1 MNSLCTP
8 HADGLLLGVMIALP
22 SPRPVT
28 IWLLLC
34 CGMIFLMALIGAIT
48 RLTESG
54 LSIVEWAPITGAI
67 PPLNEADWQQA
78 FAGYQ
83 QIPQYRL
90 LHSGMSLEEFKHIF
104 FWEWLHRLWGR
115 LIGMVYAVPFF
126 WFLARRQIPAGYSK
140 KLWLGLAL
148 GGLQG
153 AVGWF
158 MVASGLSTRVYVS
171 HYRLA
176 LHLALALVIYGYLLW
191 LALDLLPRAATPEAA
206 RTARK
211 HGWLCLGLLATT
223 IIWGALVAGLK
234 AGWAYNSF
242 PLMDGAW
249 LPEASWTLR
258 PLWLNLIDNTALVQF
273 CHRWLGLATALAI
286 WLWCWRLLRREPSRS
301 ERRWI
306 IATVLMVTLQA
317 ILGIATLLTQVN
329 IILATMH
336 QAGAILTL
344 TLLLI
349 HLHRRRT
356 PVMVAQ
362 RTAKS

>member
-1 MNSLCTP
+1 MLVST
-8 HADGLLLGVMIALP
+8 
-22 SPRPVT
+22 RPIT
-28 IWLLLC
+28 LWLLLC

-67 PPLNEADWQQA
+67 PPLNDADWQKA
-78 FAGYQ
+78 FTGYQ

-115 LIGMVYAVPFF
+115 LIGLVYAAPFF
-126 WFLARRQIPAGYSK
+126 WFLARRQIPAGYHK

-158 MVASGLSTRVYVS
+158 MVASGLSARVYVS

-176 LHLALALVIYGYLLW
+176 LHLVLALAIYGYLLW
-191 LALDLLPRAATPEAA
+191 LALDLMPRPPSTTTPPGAK
-206 RTARK
+206 K
-211 HGWLCLGLLATT
+211 HGWLCLGLLVTT

-234 AGWAYNSF
+234 AGWVYNSF
-242 PLMDGAW
+242 PLMDGV
-249 LPEASWTLR
+249 LIPEAGWTLQ
-258 PLWLNLIDNTALVQF
+258 PLWHNFFDNTALVQF
-273 CHRWLGLATALAI
+273 CHRWLALTTAAAI
-286 WLWCWRLLRREPSRS
+286 WLWCWRLLRHKPPRP
-301 ERRWI
+301 ERRLI
-306 IATVLMVTLQA
+306 IALAHLVALQVL
-317 ILGIATLLTQVN
+317 LGIGTLLTQVN
-329 IILATMH
+329 HTLAALH

-344 TLLLI
+344 TLLLAC
-349 HLHRRRT
+349 LHHRQA
-356 PVMVAQ
+356 PVMVA
-362 RTAKS
+362 KSSVES